1 MTKDELVKLAA
12 RCEAASGPDGELD
25 REIAI
30 SVGHPRDYAADW
42 GLRGHERPTAFPYT
56 ASIDAAMTLVGKD
69 CLFHIKTLWANDQS
83 GKACRASVDRY
94 LTEGAIMWK
103 ENFLALADTPALALC
118 AASLR
123 ATTTG
128 EAK

>member
-12 RCEAASGPDGELD
+12 RCEAASGPDRELD

-30 SVGHPRDYAADW
+30 SVGHPWDYVADW

-56 ASIDAAMTLVGKD
+56 ASIDAAMTLVPEECWEVGVRATLGGKG
-69 CLFHIKTLWANDQS
+69 FAYISAPRAEKNAGHIHYGAN
-83 GKACRASVDRY
+83 AA
-94 LTEGAIMWK
+94 
-103 ENFLALADTPALALC
+103 TPALALC
-118 AASLR
+118 AAALR